1 MKIVI
6 QIIVFS
12 VNPWKSS
19 PHCNNIK
26 YAEGFQR
33 LHTGVKLRYVAC
45 LSLQILS
52 FVYNTCF
59 VFQTKK

>member
-1 MKIVI
+1 MKI
-6 QIIVFS
+6 IIKLFLEY
-12 VNPWKSS
+12 PWKSP
-19 PHCNNIK
+19 PHCSNIK

-33 LHTGVKLRYVAC
+33 LHTSVKLRYTAC

-59 VFQTKK
+59 EFQTKK